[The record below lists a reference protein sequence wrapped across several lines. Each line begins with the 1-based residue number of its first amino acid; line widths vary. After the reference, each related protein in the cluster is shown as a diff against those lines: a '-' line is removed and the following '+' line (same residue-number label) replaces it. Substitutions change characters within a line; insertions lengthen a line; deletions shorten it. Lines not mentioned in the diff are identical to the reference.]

1 MTVASQS
8 ETTVPSLAQAIGIRL
23 DGTPL
28 AVMLDIDGT
37 LAPIAPT
44 PAQAAIPRETIDI
57 LKELAA
63 VPGVHLVLVSGR
75 SADDAY
81 RMAPIAGAWVIGN
94 HGFESRHPNTGLI
107 TPDGRADAYGNAIQS
122 AIADLRELERT
133 VRGVIVESKRWTVSV
148 HYRLVMPQDEA
159 RVAEQAR
166 TVAER
171 HGLVFTT
178 GKKVLELRPPV
189 PINKGTA
196 TVAWARQ
203 LGGLEPR
210 ASLFFA
216 GDDVTDEDAFHALR
230 SACASAV
237 TIRIGDGAAVTPT
250 AAEFQLGGPV
260 QLRELLAWLCAR
272 RRGPRPA
279 AAR

>member
-1 MTVASQS
+1 MTVASPS
-8 ETTVPSLAQAIGIRL
+8 GTTMPSLAHAIGIRL

-44 PAQAAIPRETIDI
+44 PAQAAIPRDTLDI
-57 LKELAA
+57 LKELVA
-63 VPGVHLVLVSGR
+63 VPAVHLVLVSGR

-94 HGFESRHPNTGLI
+94 HGFESRHPNTGVV
-107 TPDGRADAYGNAIQS
+107 TPDARAEEYGAAIRA
-122 AIADLRELERT
+122 AIADLRELERA

-148 HYRLVMPQDEA
+148 HYRLVMQQDEA

-166 TVAER
+166 AVAGQ
-171 HGLVFTT
+171 HGLVVTT
-178 GKKVLELRPPV
+178 GKKVLELRPNV
-189 PINKGTA
+189 PIDKGTA

-203 LGGLEPR
+203 LGGFEPR
-210 ASLFFA
+210 ASLLFA
-216 GDDVTDEDAFHALR
+216 GDDVTDEDAFRSLR
-230 SACASAV
+230 AERPDAV
-237 TIRIGDGAAVTPT
+237 TIRIGDGAAGTAT
-250 AAEFQLGGPV
+250 AAEFQLGGPE

-272 RRGPRPA
+272 RRGSRGGPA
-279 AAR
+279 R